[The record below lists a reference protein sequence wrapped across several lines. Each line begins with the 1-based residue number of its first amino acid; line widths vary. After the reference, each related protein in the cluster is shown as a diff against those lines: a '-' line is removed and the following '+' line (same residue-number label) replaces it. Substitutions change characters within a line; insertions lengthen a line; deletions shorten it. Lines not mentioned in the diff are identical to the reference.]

1 MCVCVYLCLLLV
13 LLFVCLMF
21 WLFCLSRNQC
31 GRLTATDNI
40 RDSANAHKH
49 THLCRLQTF
58 TDSNAEKCNCWFS
71 PIHLRSSFFMVIYS
85 GHQIHLLWL
94 PWLIFAYFR
103 AFVNIDMYNINIIII
118 IRYRSVFFSSIVAP
132 NGWFAFRCNENKTG
146 AEQNWNK
153 TNPFPYNRF
162 RNNAQLMRTHFSL
175 VFHLFRGKTIYR
187 FLFLSLSLSPS
198 LSRSLVVQSDTYE
211 RTYIYHFQKK
221 ENRPQWKCANWTNKH
236 EPKKKSASLI
246 ANVTLR

>member
-1 MCVCVYLCLLLV
+1 MCVPVFVVGFVVCLFNVLIVLLITKSMRSIDCDRQYTRFCQCTQTHSLMPIADVYRFKCREMQLLV
-13 LLFVCLMF
+13 FSYSSPLFV
-21 WLFCLSRNQC
+21 
-31 GRLTATDNI
+31 
-40 RDSANAHKH
+40 
-49 THLCRLQTF
+49 
-58 TDSNAEKCNCWFS
+58 
-71 PIHLRSSFFMVIYS
+71 FMVIYS

-211 RTYIYHFQKK
+211 RTHIYHFQKK